1 MPSGR
6 NMPCLQPASRR
17 RANPIPPGG
26 NNERVCVFP
35 SLRLPGLN
43 LVGPLLPV
51 CVGRLSACA
60 KRERAR
66 TQRERPKRTPVPGS
80 PSLPFPSAPRTLPSL
95 KVEESHPFPS
105 LHGFTCRRR
114 PSPDPESTEL
124 PRGNRPHSRPIT
136 LLPSSFRLFVS
147 LSHHSLFLS
156 LHFVSFRFGCR
167 TTFVLVLLVL
177 LACLGL
183 IPLFGFISELGGPLR
198 PGYHF
203 CWLISHIT
211 SLTDTQVGEIWSG

>member
-80 PSLPFPSAPRTLPSL
+80 PSLIPFPSAPRTLPKGRRVGSL
-95 KVEESHPFPS
+95 P
-105 LHGFTCRRR
+105 FTCRRR

-136 LLPSSFRLFVS
+136 RLPPSSFRLFVS

-156 LHFVSFRFGCR
+156 LHFVSFRF
-167 TTFVLVLLVL
+167 VLVVGLPLCWCFLCFWLVL
-177 LACLGL
+177 
-183 IPLFGFISELGGPLR
+183 
-198 PGYHF
+198 
-203 CWLISHIT
+203 
-211 SLTDTQVGEIWSG
+211 D

>member
-136 LLPSSFRLFVS
+136 PLPSFVIPPLRLVLVHSEACPITS
-147 LSHHSLFLS
+147 LL
-156 LHFVSFRFGCR
+156 VSFRF
-167 TTFVLVLLVL
+167 VLVV
-177 LACLGL
+177 GL
-183 IPLFGFISELGGPLR
+183 P
-198 PGYHF
+198 F
-203 CWLISHIT
+203 CWCF
-211 SLTDTQVGEIWSG
+211 